1 MGLTLEQLD
10 IDTTNEDWEAE
21 FIDRTLA
28 ENKLKPLQKIINLKK
43 FGFYC
48 NPKDSMTR
56 MISSEEIN

>member
-28 ENKLKPLQKIINLKK
+28 ENKLKPL
-43 FGFYC
+43 
-48 NPKDSMTR
+48 
-56 MISSEEIN
+56 